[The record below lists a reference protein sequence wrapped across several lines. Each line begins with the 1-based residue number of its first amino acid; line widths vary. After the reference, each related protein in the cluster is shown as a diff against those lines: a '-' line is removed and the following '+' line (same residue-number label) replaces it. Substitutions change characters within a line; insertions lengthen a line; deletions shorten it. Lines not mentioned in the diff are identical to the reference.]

1 MKKSRAARL
10 AVPVAAAIALAVFF
24 SAWLPVSGRSARA
37 ADAPLGR
44 LRLPPPDGRFAVGTV
59 SLHLIDRS
67 RKNPWPATPPYR
79 ELMVS
84 VWYPARDAGRYPL
97 APQMLPGA
105 AAHYGSQD
113 GYGWQGY
120 RVPPGTIDW
129 SATMTSGHVDAPVA
143 SAGNSHRFPVV
154 LYSPPLEEPR
164 TWETTLVQD
173 LASRGYIVVT
183 MDPTYEASEVEFP
196 GGRVIASEVPQWF
209 TQAQQDHDVPAL
221 MAKILN
227 VRVADTQFVL
237 GQLTALAAGREPDAG
252 RQRLPRGLPGAMD
265 LRRVGMLGVSA
276 GGITTAEAMYS
287 DSRIKAGIDLDGN
300 VDSPLLP
307 AGDFLS
313 PVWRNGL
320 DQPFMFMGDPKTD
333 HNSVPSWHSFWT
345 HTRGWHLDLTL
356 DGASGE
362 NSYKDAVPLI
372 PQIARELHLPRSF
385 VTGDIG
391 SIVPA
396 QAIAAEEAYVS
407 AFFDRWLRGH
417 DTGLLDGPSPRY
429 PDITFVK

>member
-10 AVPVAAAIALAVFF
+10 AVPAAAAIALAVFL
-24 SAWLPVSGRSARA
+24 SAWLPFPGRSAGA
-37 ADAPLGR
+37 APLGR

-59 SLHLIDRS
+59 SLHLTDRS
-67 RKNPWPATPPYR
+67 RKNPWAAAPPCR

-97 APQMLPGA
+97 VPQMLPGA

-129 SATMTSGHVDAPVA
+129 SATMTSGHAGAPVA
-143 SAGNSHRFPVV
+143 SAGTGHRFPVV
-154 LYSPPLEEPR
+154 LYSPPLGEPR

-173 LASRGYIVVT
+173 LASRGYVVVT

-196 GGRVIASEVPQWF
+196 GGRVIDGELSQWF
-209 TQAQQDHDVPAL
+209 TRAQQHHDVPAL
-221 MAKILN
+221 MEKILD

-237 GQLTALAAGREPDAG
+237 GQLTALAAGREPAAG
-252 RQRLPRGLPGAMD
+252 RPRLPRGLPGAMD
-265 LRRVGMLGVSA
+265 LRRVGMFGVSA
-276 GGITTAEAMYS
+276 GGITTAGAMYS

-300 VDSPLLP
+300 VDSPFLP

-333 HNSVPSWHSFWT
+333 HDSVPSWRSFWT

-362 NSYKDAVPLI
+362 NSYKDAVPLV
-372 PQIARELHLPRSF
+372 PQIARELRLPRSF
-385 VTGDIG
+385 VTRDIG
-391 SIVPA
+391 SVAPA

-417 DTGLLDGPSPRY
+417 DTGLLDAPSPRY